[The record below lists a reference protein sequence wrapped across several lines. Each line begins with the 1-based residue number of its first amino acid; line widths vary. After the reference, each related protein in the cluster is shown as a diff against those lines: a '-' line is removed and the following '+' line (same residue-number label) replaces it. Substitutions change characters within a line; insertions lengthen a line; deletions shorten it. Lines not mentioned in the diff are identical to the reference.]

1 MGTLSLVVEQRAT
14 ENEVSFL
21 FALCGEPLF
30 GS

>member
-1 MGTLSLVVEQRAT
+1 MGTLRLVVGQRAA